1 MFLSFVQ
8 KWQFVGPK
16 KAVLQTI
23 EAYGTH
29 ALKIAAGR
37 LCEDV
42 KRLIVPGFEALAEE
56 KDIINEEQADI
67 LGLKDLMILLYYR
80 SFRIQALNKAAQSYS
95 TSAYFRVRISE
106 YLNHLALEG
115 GKLGTDQNGK
125 PYNPG
130 Y

>member
-8 KWQFVGPK
+8 KWEFVGPK

-37 LCEDV
+37 LCEEV
-42 KRLIVPGFEALAEE
+42 KHFIVPGFEALAEE

-80 SFRIQALNKAAQSYS
+80 RFKIYNLGLIGYGTLNYGNVRTRIA
-95 TSAYFRVRISE
+95 T
-106 YLNHLALEG
+106 YLKYLALEG
-115 GKLGTDQNGK
+115 GKLGTDENGN